1 MNFRDTNNT
10 LVRFFA
16 KRYLFSK
23 KSHTLINVISIVSSL
38 SVAVPV
44 AALIILL
51 SVFGGLNSLMES
63 LNSNFDA
70 QLKITPVEGRF
81 FSSDELTSKI
91 EVIGGVETITS
102 FLEDNALA
110 RYKDAQ
116 TLVTVRGVD
125 TLYNKVVP
133 ISNMVTVGNYSLGL
147 GDLQYAVVGM
157 GVAYNLGI
165 NVNLSQPLHL
175 FVPTTE
181 RTSFIPTP
189 SYKAKDIF
197 PTSIFVIDAE
207 TDGSYIVVPL
217 DFARELFSRANQVS
231 AIGIKISE
239 GANINTIK
247 AEIEKVVGSKYK
259 VQTRYQQKQTVY
271 EIMQSEKRIIFLISL
286 LVIIVASFTLT
297 GSLIMLMAD
306 KRSQINILSVMGAKE
321 RFIDKIFLFQGAYI
335 SLAGIIGGVV
345 VGSLLT
351 IAQQYIGFIK
361 IESQT
366 LLIDTYPVLLS

>member
-1 MNFRDTNNT
+1 
-10 LVRFFA
+10 
-16 KRYLFSK
+16 
-23 KSHTLINVISIVSSL
+23 
-38 SVAVPV
+38 
-44 AALIILL
+44 
-51 SVFGGLNSLMES
+51 
-63 LNSNFDA
+63 
-70 QLKITPVEGRF
+70 
-81 FSSDELTSKI
+81 SDELTSKI

-239 GANINTIK
+239 GANINTVK

-366 LLIDTYPVLLS
+366 LLIDTYPVLLSASDVAMVTLSVAIINIFIIFVTVKSRRKRD